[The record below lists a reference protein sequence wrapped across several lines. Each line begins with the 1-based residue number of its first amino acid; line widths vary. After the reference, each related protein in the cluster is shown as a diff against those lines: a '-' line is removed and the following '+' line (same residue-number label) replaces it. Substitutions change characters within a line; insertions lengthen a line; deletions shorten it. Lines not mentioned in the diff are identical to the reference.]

1 MGKRRINQIAGRDP
15 WEVEA
20 DYWVKWIKEYREDL
34 PDPMISVTARSLVIS
49 LWMAQGDL
57 RPLAAAIRSHLRNLK
72 GSGPKVHGLD
82 HTFIGGLGVDGRKS
96 ASPAWGLVD
105 AVPEQEVLHPRV
117 LELLAGMI
125 EKRELSVK
133 RGRRGN
139 RQQAIFARDVL
150 MFDLYEQAKKSR
162 KKSADGRTVRKEK
175 IADRRAMAPEEEV
188 AKRLG
193 MKPEAV
199 HQALIKVRKARGK
212 GLARWTGKVK

>member
-82 HTFIGGLGVDGRKS
+82 HTFIGGIGVDGRKS

-105 AVPEQEVLHPRV
+105 AVPAQEVLHPGV

-125 EKRELSVK
+125 EKGELSVK

-139 RQQAIFARDVL
+139 RQQGIFARDVL
-150 MFDLYEQAKKSR
+150 MLHLREHAKKS
-162 KKSADGRTVRKEK
+162 EEE
-175 IADRRAMAPEEEV
+175 IADELHME
-188 AKRLG
+188 
-193 MKPEAV
+193 PEAV
-199 HQALIKVRKARGK
+199 HQALIKARKARGK
-212 GLARWTGKVK
+212 GLARWTGTVK